1 MKIIFMGT
9 SNFSLQ
15 VLQALHQAF
24 EVVLVVSQPGKPQGR
39 KQLIMP
45 SPVTTY
51 ALAHQ
56 LPLVTPSNLSK
67 EIKSVT
73 NVPCDFIVTA
83 SFGQYV
89 PTKVLNHPQIEAIN
103 IHASLLPKYR
113 GASPI
118 HQAVAN
124 GDTVTGVSFMKMVKE
139 MDAGDVYHQV
149 SIAIDPNA
157 NTKQVI
163 DALGQL
169 SAKEIVP
176 FLQSFD
182 QYPPVAQNLQDVSEA
197 NKIDKSIGY
206 LDFQSTSNHIHNQLR
221 AFDDEP
227 GCRVLIHN
235 IEVKL
240 FQGLIGDQTRN
251 TPSNI
256 VRLDK
261 SGLYISC
268 LDNEY
273 IIHELQVPGKKRQ
286 QVSEFIQGNKWIK
299 VGDKVGV
306 TNG

>member
-39 KQLIMP
+39 KQLITP

-51 ALAHQ
+51 ALDHDI
-56 LPLVTPSNLSK
+56 PLVTPGNLSK
-67 EIKSVT
+67 EIESVT

-83 SFGQYV
+83 SYGQYV
-89 PTKVLNHPQIEAIN
+89 PTKVLNHPTIEAIN

-124 GDTVTGVSFMKMVKE
+124 GDAITGLSFMKMVKQ

-149 SIAIDPNA
+149 SIPIDPNA
-157 NTKQVI
+157 NTKQVF

-169 SAKEIVP
+169 AANQIVP

-182 QYPPVAQNLQDVSEA
+182 EYPPVAQHLQEVSEA
-197 NKIDKSIGY
+197 NKLDKTVGH
-206 LDFQSTSNHIHNQLR
+206 LDFHSSSTQIHNQLR
-221 AFDDEP
+221 AFDEEP
-227 GCRVLIHN
+227 G
-235 IEVKL
+235 
-240 FQGLIGDQTRN
+240 
-251 TPSNI
+251 
-256 VRLDK
+256 
-261 SGLYISC
+261 
-268 LDNEY
+268 
-273 IIHELQVPGKKRQ
+273 
-286 QVSEFIQGNKWIK
+286 
-299 VGDKVGV
+299 
-306 TNG
+306 